1 VNVVYRAYFKQ
12 KGNRGPKFFDKING
26 AFVCLVAAI
35 LRHCLKSW
43 ITGEYAESSPEFKY
57 ETAWCEFIG
66 LFAVDRRLTGLG
78 IYKRLTKL
86 WEIHSAEVQELILH
100 NIKADLARRIRAS
113 ITLVWEPTEVPEVED
128 EQRYRAR
135 LRKDL
140 EDSLNKLSQLRD
152 SSVERDDPLEPS
164 VDSDSDGVNPSSS
177 DDEL

>member
-1 VNVVYRAYFKQ
+1 MNIVYRAYFKHN
-12 KGNRGPKFFDKING
+12 GNRGPKFFDKING
-26 AFVCLVAAI
+26 AFVCLVAAT
-35 LRHCLKSW
+35 LRHCLKAW
-43 ITGEYAESSPEFKY
+43 ITGEYAESSPDFRY

-86 WEIHSAEVQELILH
+86 WEVHSAEVQELILH

-113 ITLVWEPTEVPEVED
+113 TILVVWEPTEVPEVED
-128 EQRYRAR
+128 EQSYKAR

-140 EDSLNKLSQLRD
+140 KHSLNKLGQPRD
-152 SSVERDDPLEPS
+152 SSVERDGPLEPS
-164 VDSDSDGVNPSSS
+164 VDDSDSS